1 MDQAWEIIGIIIAV
15 LMVIIGLRLLLKK
28 PQTSQPIEQT
38 ELIVDAQSQQPIVP
52 RHLRPDAVN
61 LSSVT
66 EQSIPASSVSVTT
79 AQDTVESSNTVQ
91 ASEQDNNDKETV
103 KDDDEQVLN
112 RPQDLSKAEQS
123 AESDEIDELI
133 KQLKDETELV
143 DEAKHAL
150 IEQDSSTVVE
160 VSDTVVVVDDKHDN
174 VSQEIVL
181 EQLDS
186 VQIDDDAEKI
196 PVNEIERVEWE
207 NEADVIDAHLS
218 EQNRQDEESA
228 LTKAEQ
234 LIALYMYPN
243 PGRALSGE
251 RTLKMLLKYGLRYG
265 EMSCFHRYEDADKPS
280 PLMFSVLRI
289 NEDGAPSGFDLETLP
304 SEEVKGLAFFL
315 ALPNP
320 HAVTGFDM
328 MVSLAGLMA
337 RDTDGMVFDEQS
349 LELTPQLRDH
359 WRHVVIEYK
368 SAQS

>member
-1 MDQAWEIIGIIIAV
+1 MDQAWEIIGIVIAV

-52 RHLRPDAVN
+52 RHLRPDAVKV
-61 LSSVT
+61 SSTAVDGDTPVASAVATQDAQPPSSAEQPTQQDVADQYSDQTVTALQASTKT
-66 EQSIPASSVSVTT
+66 EQP
-79 AQDTVESSNTVQ
+79 
-91 ASEQDNNDKETV
+91 
-103 KDDDEQVLN
+103 DEL
-112 RPQDLSKAEQS
+112 
-123 AESDEIDELI
+123 DELI
-133 KQLKDETELV
+133 EQLKDEAELV
-143 DEAKHAL
+143 DDAKQVIAD
-150 IEQDSSTVVE
+150 QDSTPEIEIIDTLEVE
-160 VSDTVVVVDDKHDN
+160 KTQDNSPQDVIVEDIEIEEKDD
-174 VSQEIVL
+174 V
-181 EQLDS
+181 
-186 VQIDDDAEKI
+186 EKI
-196 PVNEIERVEWE
+196 SVDEIERVEWE
-207 NEADVIDAHLS
+207 NEADVIDAHLN

-228 LTKAEQ
+228 LAKAQQ

-359 WRHVVIEYK
+359 WRHFVIEYK
-368 SAQS
+368 PV

>member
-1 MDQAWEIIGIIIAV
+1 MDQAWEIIGIVIAV

-52 RHLRPDAVN
+52 RHLRPDAVKV
-61 LSSVT
+61 SSTAVDVDTPVASAVATQDAQPPSSAEQPTQQDVADQYSDQTVITSQASTKT
-66 EQSIPASSVSVTT
+66 EQP
-79 AQDTVESSNTVQ
+79 
-91 ASEQDNNDKETV
+91 
-103 KDDDEQVLN
+103 DEL
-112 RPQDLSKAEQS
+112 
-123 AESDEIDELI
+123 DELI
-133 KQLKDETELV
+133 EQLKDEAELV
-143 DEAKHAL
+143 DDAKQVIAD
-150 IEQDSSTVVE
+150 QDSASEIEIINTLEVE
-160 VSDTVVVVDDKHDN
+160 KTQDN
-174 VSQEIVL
+174 NPQDAIVEDIEI
-181 EQLDS
+181 EEK
-186 VQIDDDAEKI
+186 DDAEKI
-196 PVNEIERVEWE
+196 SVDEIERVEWE
-207 NEADVIDAHLS
+207 NEADVIDAHLN

-228 LTKAEQ
+228 LAKAQQ

-289 NEDGAPSGFDLETLP
+289 NEDGAPSGFDLESLP

-359 WRHVVIEYK
+359 WRHFVIEYK
-368 SAQS
+368 PV

>member
-1 MDQAWEIIGIIIAV
+1 MDQAWEIIGIVIAV
-15 LMVIIGLRLLLKK
+15 LMVIIGLRLLFKK

-52 RHLRPDAVN
+52 RHLRPEAVK
-61 LSSVT
+61 LA
-66 EQSIPASSVSVTT
+66 PVTT
-79 AQDTVESSNTVQ
+79 TGETTSAASASLPNQELASQSNAEQ
-91 ASEQDNNDKETV
+91 ATGQNVATE
-103 KDDDEQVLN
+103 
-112 RPQDLSKAEQS
+112 SKAEHDAETSSISDKAKHS
-123 AESDEIDELI
+123 AEPDELDQI
-133 KQLKDETELV
+133 IEQLKDEAELV
-143 DEAKHAL
+143 DDAKQV
-150 IEQDSSTVVE
+150 IVNQDSTPEIEIIDTLEVE
-160 VSDTVVVVDDKHDN
+160 KTQDN
-174 VSQEIVL
+174 SPQDVIVENIEI
-181 EQLDS
+181 EEKDA
-186 VQIDDDAEKI
+186 AEKI
-196 PVNEIERVEWE
+196 SVNAIEAVEWQD
-207 NEADVIDAHLS
+207 EADVIDAHLS

-228 LTKAEQ
+228 LAKAQQ

-289 NEDGAPSGFDLETLP
+289 NEDGAPSGFDLESLP

-359 WRHVVIEYK
+359 WRHFVIEYK
-368 SAQS
+368 PV

>member
-1 MDQAWEIIGIIIAV
+1 MDQAWEIIGIVIAV

-52 RHLRPDAVN
+52 RHLRPDAVKV
-61 LSSVT
+61 SSTAVDGDT
-66 EQSIPASSVSVTT
+66 PVASAVATQNVVPPSSAEKSTQQDVVGQHSDQAVTT
-79 AQDTVESSNTVQ
+79 SQ
-91 ASEQDNNDKETV
+91 AST
-103 KDDDEQVLN
+103 
-112 RPQDLSKAEQS
+112 KAGQP
-123 AESDEIDELI
+123 DELEELI
-133 KQLKDETELV
+133 EQLKDEAELL
-143 DEAKHAL
+143 DDAKQVIAN
-150 IEQDSSTVVE
+150 QDSAPE
-160 VSDTVVVVDDKHDN
+160 IEVVDTLEIETTQDN
-174 VSQEIVL
+174 NPQEVIV
-181 EQLDS
+181 ENIEIEEKDN
-186 VQIDDDAEKI
+186 AEKI
-196 PVNEIERVEWE
+196 SVDEIERVEWE
-207 NEADVIDAHLS
+207 NEADVIDAHLN

-228 LTKAEQ
+228 LAKAQQ

-289 NEDGAPSGFDLETLP
+289 NEDGAPSGFDLESLP

-359 WRHVVIEYK
+359 WRHFVIEYK
-368 SAQS
+368 PV